1 VRASRGA
8 VLNWLPCPL
17 QVTMKGSDGVFGVLP
32 GHVPTISQLQPG
44 TVSVEYEED
53 GVTQVRVYCRT
64 IPVLVARVLAD
75 LAEIHRCCAAQSTD
89 FFVCVLPKIF
99 RRSQRRW
106 RKYTHPHPHHAQ
118 IPLLAVCRHLL
129 QP

>member
-1 VRASRGA
+1 
-8 VLNWLPCPL
+8 
-17 QVTMKGSDGVFGVLP
+17 MKGSDGVFGVLP

-75 LAEIHRCCAAQSTD
+75 LAEIHRCCAAQSKD
-89 FFVCVLPKIF
+89 FFVCGGFAYIKSNSDVDVCAVEACAAEDIDITVRCLWSATTI
-99 RRSQRRW
+99 R
-106 RKYTHPHPHHAQ
+106 Y
-118 IPLLAVCRHLL
+118 LLCD
-129 QP
+129 Q